1 MAAKVDVRYV
11 SFYTTGSAAKKIVPV
26 MPLKTIK
33 LPRLRK
39 IKPVVLRIDPVA
51 FAGIAMSAILFV
63 LLTVGI
69 FQLQSARQ
77 ETARLAA
84 YVDTLQVENE
94 TLRSEYEAGYDLE
107 TVEKTA
113 LALGMIPVEEAQ
125 RVSIQV
131 QDIETP
137 AKTGVWEGFFTF
149 LAGLF
154 A

>member
-137 AKTGVWEGFFTF
+137 AKTGAWEGFFTF

>member
-26 MPLKTIK
+26 MPIKTIK

-63 LLTVGI
+63 LLTVGV
-69 FQLQSARQ
+69 FQLQSARH

-94 TLRSEYEAGYDLE
+94 TLRTEYETGYDLE

-137 AKTGVWEGFFTF
+137 AKIGVWESFFTF